1 MGWGVREVARS
12 ERDLCATD
20 ERANPGMDGTNEEV
34 TVVAHTHGTE
44 PEPHSHEPAPE
55 SGTGMTG
62 FALAKYG
69 IILVIVIVVLW
80 FVATYFLGD

>member
-1 MGWGVREVARS
+1 M
-12 ERDLCATD
+12 
-20 ERANPGMDGTNEEV
+20 
-34 TVVAHTHGTE
+34 AHTHGTE

-69 IILVIVIVVLW
+69 FILLIVIVVLW
-80 FVATYFLGD
+80 FVATYFLGE

>member
-1 MGWGVREVARS
+1 M
-12 ERDLCATD
+12 
-20 ERANPGMDGTNEEV
+20 
-34 TVVAHTHGTE
+34 AHTHGTEPEPHSHE

-69 IILVIVIVVLW
+69 FILLIVIVVLW
-80 FVATYFLGD
+80 FVATYFLGE